1 MIGKIMQNHSF
12 RATSRYVLEKEKAA
26 IIGGNLFGETLDAI
40 VDELALTKALNPE
53 IARPVYHLTQSYT
66 AADKETGKL
75 TPTRLAQ
82 LATRHFAGMVVSA
95 SEPALLEDTAAFQQR
110 VRQFLREEIHTH
122 SFLIAVHQDREHLHT
137 HLVASRINL
146 RDGKCIPT
154 WYEQVRSKKVCRL
167 LEQQFG
173 LEPVANTRAALDQ
186 ATRERVVQTATV
198 LAQLEKTGTSLE
210 AADYTLTRQGATL
223 TLRRRHDDSIALKAY
238 QDKQKRWKARG
249 GDLTQEE
256 CVYWDAMNQAPAA
269 DSNSFE
275 FEALEPTP
283 ATIEPVA
290 IEPVA
295 VEPVAVEPALIQAL
309 EPQPTAVAPASEAI
323 QPPDPLELI
332 KQQQQQ
338 QEQAIKAARE
348 LEAVALELAGFLKQK
363 KINFYKGNFYTFGF
377 TEAQQQ
383 RLVCQQNEDQSLVF
397 EAVMRQGKWT
407 AIAGQVPPE
416 VKQACLDLKQG
427 QPKPAKV
434 PTQNQATV

>member
-12 RATSRYVLEKEKAA
+12 RATSRYVLEKEQAA
-26 IIGGNLFGETLDAI
+26 IIGGNLFGETLDAM
-40 VDELALTKALNPE
+40 VDELALTKALNPA

-66 AADKETGKL
+66 AADQATGKL

-82 LATRHFAGMVVSA
+82 LATRHFAGMVMSA

-146 RDGKCIPT
+146 RDSKCIPT

-173 LEPVANTRAALDQ
+173 LEPVVNTRAALDQ
-186 ATRERVVQTATV
+186 ATRERLVQTAAV

-210 AADYTLTRQGATL
+210 DSAYTLTRQGATL

-238 QDKQKRWKARG
+238 QDKQKRWRARG

-269 DSNSFE
+269 DSNRFE

-290 IEPVA
+290 IESA
-295 VEPVAVEPALIQAL
+295 TIEPATIK
-309 EPQPTAVAPASEAI
+309 PTPAAMEPASEAI
-323 QPPDPLELI
+323 HSPDPLELMRQR
-332 KQQQQQ
+332 QQQR
-338 QEQAIKAARE
+338 EQASKAAKE
-348 LEAVALELAGFLKQK
+348 VEVVAPVLAGFLEQK
-363 KINFYKGNFYTFGF
+363 KITFHKGNLYTFKF
-377 TEAQQQ
+377 ADAQQK
-383 RLVCQQNEDQSLVF
+383 RLLCQQNEDQALVF
-397 EAVMRQGKWT
+397 EAALRQGKWK

-416 VKQACLDLKQG
+416 VKEACVEWLRQQK
-427 QPKPAKV
+427 AKA
-434 PTQNQATV
+434 QKGR

>member
-12 RATSRYVLEKEKAA
+12 RATSRYVIEKEQAA
-26 IIGGNLFGETLDAI
+26 IIGGNLFGETLDAM

-66 AADKETGKL
+66 AADQATGKL
-75 TPTRLAQ
+75 SPTRLAQ

-95 SEPALLEDTAAFQQR
+95 SEPVLLEDTAAFQQR
-110 VRQFLREEIHTH
+110 VRQFLQADIHTH

-146 RDGKCIPT
+146 SDGKCIPT
-154 WYEQVRSKKVCRL
+154 WYERIRSKKICRL

-186 ATRERVVQTATV
+186 PTRERVVQTAAV

-210 AADYTLTRQGATL
+210 ATDYTLTRQGATL
-223 TLRRRHDDSIALKAY
+223 TLRRNHDDSIALKAY
-238 QDKQKRWKARG
+238 QDKQKRWRARG

-256 CVYWDAMNQAPAA
+256 CVYWDAMHQAPAA
-269 DSNSFE
+269 DSNRFE

-283 ATIEPVA
+283 VALEPVA

-295 VEPVAVEPALIQAL
+295 IEPATMETTPAAID
-309 EPQPTAVAPASEAI
+309 EPASEAI
-323 QPPDPLELI
+323 PSPDPLELI

-363 KINFYKGNFYTFGF
+363 KINFYKGKLYTFGF
-377 TEAQQQ
+377 TEARQDH
-383 RLVCQQNEDQSLVF
+383 LLCQQNEDQSLVF
-397 EAVMRQGKWT
+397 EAQLQQGKWT

-427 QPKPAKV
+427 KPKPAKV